1 MVNVNFTK
9 QFNIVHTMIKYI
21 MNQAAGG
28 DLVPHHTTIRYL
40 SFTCDG

>member
-9 QFNIVHTMIKYI
+9 QFNIVHTMINYI
-21 MNQAAGG
+21 MNQAGG